1 MVLPVSLVTASTPDW
16 WARALDVAPALVG
29 AVISHGPVSIMLT
42 EVEAYEGVDDPAS
55 HAWRG
60 PTPRTQV
67 MFGPPQHL
75 YVYLSHGIHHAMN
88 LVCGPEGTAS
98 AVLLRAGRVVAGEPV
113 ARDRRP
119 GVDHDRL
126 ARGPGCLTRAL
137 GVDRAH
143 DGMGFVSLRQAQGAD
158 GQAQVAPAV
167 DVPVS
172 TGPRVGVSRAADR
185 PWRFWWSNDTT
196 VSTYRRAQ
204 PAGGRRISS

>member
-1 MVLPVSLVTASTPDW
+1 MALPVRLATASAIDW
-16 WARALDVAPALVG
+16 RDRALDVAPRLLG
-29 AVISHGPVSIMLT
+29 AVLSCGPVSIMLT
-42 EVEAYEGVDDPAS
+42 EVEAYEGGEDPAS

-60 PTPRTQV
+60 ITPRTQV
-67 MFGPPQHL
+67 MFGPPQRL

-98 AVLLRAGRVVAGEPV
+98 AVLLRAGRVVAGEAI

-137 GVDRAH
+137 GVDRTH
-143 DGMGFVSLRQAQGAD
+143 DGADLVLDTTAVRQWG
-158 GQAQVAPAV
+158 GVPEPVA
-167 DVPVS
+167 DVPVD

-185 PWRFWWSNDTT
+185 PWRFWWAGHPT
-196 VSTYRRAQ
+196 VSTYRRAKSH
-204 PAGGRRISS
+204 R